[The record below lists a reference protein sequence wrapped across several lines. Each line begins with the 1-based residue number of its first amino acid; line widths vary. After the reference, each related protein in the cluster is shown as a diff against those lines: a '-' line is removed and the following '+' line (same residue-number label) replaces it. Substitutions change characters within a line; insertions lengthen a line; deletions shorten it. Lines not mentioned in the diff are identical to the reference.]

1 MEKEREKGKKRN
13 KKSESD
19 EREGLYKVENALRE
33 GTKLLLGG
41 STAREL
47 NRYCATTDLSRSPPK
62 RLRRLGGASRPARVR
77 GGGSSTVGGTAL
89 RGCGPQ
95 YSP

>member
-41 STAREL
+41 STARE
-47 NRYCATTDLSRSPPK
+47 
-62 RLRRLGGASRPARVR
+62 
-77 GGGSSTVGGTAL
+77 
-89 RGCGPQ
+89 
-95 YSP
+95 